1 MSNEGAVTMSSALRA
16 FEATEANLA
25 KLERMWSDLRGMV
38 PDGIAFGS
46 DSKYEERSE
55 EFNHVI
61 AALPAIDGF
70 RPNASPPTLDEIG
83 KARLDAAEVGEIDAT
98 VSVENWIEE
107 PGRQLRQYR
116 FALDRKRRE
125 LIRTAARE
133 TSSDIEL
140 LLLGLKGLLDRA
152 KDLGVKIE
160 SPQWG
165 DLSAKFN
172 ELGLLL
178 GSSVERPKK
187 WADMARHLKFGEGV
201 DLKDII
207 EADWPSIREAL
218 DRSLYGE
225 SDPIEVGVED
235 LGFLVKAHPRG
246 KVASAL
252 NWKSLDDES
261 FERLLFNLLTTTPGY
276 EDCKWLTKTRAPD
289 RGRDISA
296 TRILRDALGGTIR
309 HRVIVQCK
317 HWHTKSVGTSEVAN
331 LKEQMKLW
339 GTPRVDIL
347 IIATS
352 GRFST
357 DAIDL
362 IERNN
367 CSDTALAIEMWP
379 DSHLESVLAQRPD
392 LIAEFDLRGDAT

>member
-1 MSNEGAVTMSSALRA
+1 MSSALRA

-25 KLERMWSDLRGMV
+25 KLERIWAALRGMI
-38 PDGIAFGS
+38 PEGIAFGS
-46 DSKYEERSE
+46 DPKYEERSA
-55 EFNHVI
+55 EFNHVLS
-61 AALPAIDGF
+61 ALPAIDGF
-70 RPNASPPTLDEIG
+70 RPGASPPTLDEIAQG
-83 KARLDAAEVGEIDAT
+83 RFDAMEVGELDAT
-98 VSVENWIEE
+98 VGVERWIEE
-107 PGRQLRQYR
+107 PGRELRQYR

-125 LIRTAARE
+125 LIRTATRE
-133 TSSDIEL
+133 ISADIEL
-140 LLLGLKGLLDRA
+140 LLAGMKGLLDRA
-152 KDLGVKIE
+152 KGLGVKIE

-165 DLSAKFN
+165 ELSAKFN
-172 ELGLLL
+172 ELDLLL
-178 GSSVERPKK
+178 GSSVERPKM
-187 WADMARHLKFGEGV
+187 WVDMTRHLKFGEAV
-201 DLKDII
+201 DLRDII
-207 EADWPSIREAL
+207 ETDWPSIKDTL

-225 SDPIEVGVED
+225 ADPIEVGVED
-235 LGFLVKAHPRG
+235 LGSLVKARPRG
-246 KVASAL
+246 KIASAL
-252 NWKSLDDES
+252 DWERLDDES
-261 FERLLFNLLTTTPGY
+261 FERLIFNLLTTTTGY

-289 RGRDISA
+289 RGRDLSV
-296 TRILRDALGGTIR
+296 TRILKDALGGTIR

-317 HWHTKSVGTSEVAN
+317 HWNVKSISTGDVAN

-367 CSDTALAIEMWP
+367 CSDTALVIEMWP

-392 LIAEFDLRGDAT
+392 LIAEFNLRGDAA